1 MKTSSVTLYSTGYRE
16 TRTYLAAA
24 LFAAGNIVLPQLCH
38 LVQLGG
44 PTMLPIYFFTLVGA
58 YKYGWRV
65 GLLTAVLSLTALASP
80 LVNAA
85 LFGMPA
91 VTALPAILVKS
102 ALLAGAAGYAARRF
116 NRVSVALLAAVVL
129 FYQIVGSAGEWA
141 LTGSFTAAVQDFR
154 IGIPGML
161 LQVFGGYL
169 FIKYVIRK

>member
-58 YKYGWRV
+58 YKYGWR
-65 GLLTAVLSLTALASP
+65 T
-80 LVNAA
+80 
-85 LFGMPA
+85 
-91 VTALPAILVKS
+91 AILVKS

>member
-1 MKTSSVTLYSTGYRE
+1 MKTSSVTFYSTGYRE

-58 YKYGWRV
+58 YKYGWRT
-65 GLLTAVLSLTALASP
+65 GLLTALASP

-91 VTALPAILVKS
+91 VTALP
-102 ALLAGAAGYAARRF
+102 AGAAGYAARRF

>member
-1 MKTSSVTLYSTGYRE
+1 MKTSSVTLYSTGYLE

-58 YKYGWRV
+58 YKYGWRT
-65 GLLTAVLSLTALASP
+65 GLLTALASP

-91 VTALPAILVKS
+91 VT

>member
-1 MKTSSVTLYSTGYRE
+1 MQTTSVKLYSLEYSE
-16 TRTYLAAA
+16 AKTYLATA
-24 LFAAGNIVLPQLCH
+24 LFLAGNIVLPQLFH
-38 LVQLGG
+38 TIRLGG
-44 PTMLPIYFFTLVGA
+44 PTWLPIYFFTLVGA
-58 YKYGWRV
+58 YKYGWRTE
-65 GLLTAVLSLTALASP
+65 LLTALASP

-91 VTALPAILVKS
+91 VTALPAILAKS

>member
-1 MKTSSVTLYSTGYRE
+1 MKTSSVTLYSTGYLE

-58 YKYGWRV
+58 YKYGWRT
-65 GLLTAVLSLTALASP
+65 GLLTALASP

-85 LFGMPA
+85 LFGMLA

-141 LTGSFTAAVQDFR
+141 LTDSFTAAVQDFR

>member
-1 MKTSSVTLYSTGYRE
+1 MKTPSVTLYSTGYRE

-58 YKYGWRV
+58 YKYGWRT
-65 GLLTAVLSLTALASP
+65 GLLTALASP
-80 LVNAA
+80 R
-85 LFGMPA
+85 A

-102 ALLAGAAGYAARRF
+102 ALLAGTAGYAARRF

>member
-1 MKTSSVTLYSTGYRE
+1 MKTPSVTLYSTGYRE

-44 PTMLPIYFFTLVGA
+44 PTMLPIYFFTLVG
-58 YKYGWRV
+58 
-65 GLLTAVLSLTALASP
+65 
-80 LVNAA
+80 AA

>member
-58 YKYGWRV
+58 YKYGWRT
-65 GLLTAVLSLTALASP
+65 GLLTALASP

-91 VTALPAILVKS
+91 VTALP
-102 ALLAGAAGYAARRF
+102 AGAAGYAARRF

>member
-1 MKTSSVTLYSTGYRE
+1 MQTHTAESVPVRLHSLTYGE
-16 TRTYLAAA
+16 TKTYLFAA
-24 LFAAGNIVLPQLCH
+24 LFIAGNILLPQLCH
-38 LVQLGG
+38 LAPLGG
-44 PTMLPIYFFTLVGA
+44 VRWLPIYFFTLVGA
-58 YKYGWRV
+58 YKYGWRT
-65 GLLTAVLSLTALASP
+65 GLLTALASP

-91 VTALPAILVKS
+91 VTALPAILAKS
-102 ALLAGAAGYAARRF
+102 ALLAGAAEYAARRF

>member
-1 MKTSSVTLYSTGYRE
+1 MKTPSVTLYSTGYRE

-58 YKYGWRV
+58 YKYGWRT
-65 GLLTAVLSLTALASP
+65 GLLTALASP

-102 ALLAGAAGYAARRF
+102 ALLAGTAGLFLNGLHRNDSSFLKHSLSSARLTLQKYINQNNMTSLWRSF
-116 NRVSVALLAAVVL
+116 SVP
-129 FYQIVGSAGEWA
+129 FPMTR
-141 LTGSFTAAVQDFR
+141 TG
-154 IGIPGML
+154 
-161 LQVFGGYL
+161 
-169 FIKYVIRK
+169 

>member
-58 YKYGWRV
+58 YKYGWRT
-65 GLLTAVLSLTALASP
+65 GLLTALASP

-102 ALLAGAAGYAARRF
+102 ALLAGAAVCGPAFQPRVGGAARR
-116 NRVSVALLAAVVL
+116 RRAVL
-129 FYQIVGSAGEWA
+129 P
-141 LTGSFTAAVQDFR
+141 DRR
-154 IGIPGML
+154 IGRGMGL
-161 LQVFGGYL
+161 DGQLHGPPCRISGSGFPACYCRCSADTSL
-169 FIKYVIRK
+169 